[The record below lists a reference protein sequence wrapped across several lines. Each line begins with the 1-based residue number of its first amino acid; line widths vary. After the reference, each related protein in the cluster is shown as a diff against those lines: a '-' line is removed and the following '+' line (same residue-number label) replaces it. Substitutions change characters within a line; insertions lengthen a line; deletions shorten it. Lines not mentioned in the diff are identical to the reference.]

1 MKRPKKKISK
11 ISKLSKT
18 DKKSLDRALDAR
30 LARVKEK
37 EIESLRKKTRIQG
50 DWLAELF
57 KIRALIG
64 PTPEM
69 DNLLVLE
76 RDRLTEL
83 IEDLLEIAITG
94 TSTPA
99 AIEITGTQL
108 NS

>member
-1 MKRPKKKISK
+1 MKPRKKKLTKAQQQNARKLQK
-11 ISKLSKT
+11 IV
-18 DKKSLDRALDAR
+18 DAGHRATER
-30 LARVKEK
+30 